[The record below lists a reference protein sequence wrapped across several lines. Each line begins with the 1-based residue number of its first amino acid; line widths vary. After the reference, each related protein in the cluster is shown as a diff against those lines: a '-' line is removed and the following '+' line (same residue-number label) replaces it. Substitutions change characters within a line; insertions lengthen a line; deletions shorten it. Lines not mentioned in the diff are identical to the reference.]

1 MTPTVLILPLSSAV
15 LFGLGIAFGI
25 LIARALRK

>member
-1 MTPTVLILPLSSAV
+1 MNQTILVLPLSSAV

-25 LIARALRK
+25 LIARALKR